1 MTNSPRQGRIVT
13 SLTQLESIKSGS
25 FNFTSVI
32 SCGLV
37 SLLIDGWN
45 NGQEKQRVKTRCV
58 GLHPLSEEQM

>member
-1 MTNSPRQGRIVT
+1 
-13 SLTQLESIKSGS
+13 
-25 FNFTSVI
+25 VI